1 MQGSVR
7 DVHDDTMRCKAAAHR
22 SNGDTTQPVGVSE
35 EQAVNKSMLHK
46 PGIQTDPLSVRGKS
60 EEKGCCHIK
69 DEDPKDQ
76 SDTGSSQVCSMLGD
90 HSTSACPCQVRLHN
104 YLT

>member
-1 MQGSVR
+1 M
-7 DVHDDTMRCKAAAHR
+7 
-22 SNGDTTQPVGVSE
+22 GVSE
-35 EQAVNKSMLHK
+35 EQAVNKTMLHK
-46 PGIQTDPLSVRGKS
+46 PDIQTDPLSVRRKS

-76 SDTGSSQVCSMLGD
+76 SDTGSSQVCSMLLGD
-90 HSTSACPCQVRLHN
+90 HSMFACPCQDRLHN

>member
-1 MQGSVR
+1 MHR
-7 DVHDDTMRCKAAAHR
+7 DTTRCKAAARHR
-22 SNGDTTQPVGVSE
+22 SNGDTTQLVGVSE
-35 EQAVNKSMLHK
+35 EQAVNKTMLHK
-46 PGIQTDPLSVRGKS
+46 PDIQTDPLSVRGKS

-76 SDTGSSQVCSMLGD
+76 SNAGSSQVYSMLLGD
-90 HSTSACPCQVRLHN
+90 HSVSAWPCQDRLHN